1 MPHPPVVD
9 VVGVGLNDT
18 NTLISLSSFPTA
30 GSKVEYRS
38 QTILPGG
45 QAASTVV
52 ACSTWGMSARYVGV
66 LGCDDAARTHR
77 EAFARA
83 GVETQT
89 VTADGA
95 PSAHSVILVDGDGER
110 TVLYN
115 RDGRLT
121 LKPSDLEREWIVNA
135 RALHVDGYDTAAAT
149 QAAAWARAAGIP
161 VVADLDDMYPGVEEL
176 IALTDYLIVS
186 RDFPGR
192 LMRESNLES
201 ALRKAKNRFG
211 CKLTAATLGED
222 GVLAWDGARFHFS
235 CAYRVP
241 VVDTT
246 GAGDI
251 FHAGF
256 IYGLHRG
263 WPLAQQL
270 DFACAAAALNCEGLG
285 ARGNIQSLESIEG
298 LIGSGERYDSTT
310 AFSSLVSAV
319 V

>member
-1 MPHPPVVD
+1 MPHLPVAD
-9 VVGVGLNDT
+9 IVGVGLNDT
-18 NTLISLSSFPTA
+18 NTLIAVASFPA
-30 GSKVEYRS
+30 VGSKVEYRS
-38 QTILPGG
+38 QSILPGG

-66 LGCDDAARTHR
+66 LGTDDAARIHR

-83 GVETQT
+83 GVETRI

-95 PSAHSVILVDGDGER
+95 PSAHSVILVDGGGER

-115 RDGRLT
+115 RDERLT
-121 LKPSDLEREWIVNA
+121 LKPADLDRNWIVNA
-135 RALHVDGYDTAAAT
+135 RALLVDGFDTAAAT

-161 VVADLDDMYPGVEEL
+161 VIADLDELYPGVEEL

-201 ALRKAKNRFG
+201 ALKKAKQRFA

-222 GVLAWDGARFHFS
+222 GVLAWDGARFHHN

-241 VVDTT
+241 VMDTT

-256 IYGLHRG
+256 LYGLHRG
-263 WPLAQQL
+263 WPLARQL

-285 ARGNIQSLESIEG
+285 ARGNIQPLESIES
-298 LIGSGERYDSTT
+298 LMASGERYG
-310 AFSSLVSAV
+310 AVPELSSLSVTVA
-319 V
+319 